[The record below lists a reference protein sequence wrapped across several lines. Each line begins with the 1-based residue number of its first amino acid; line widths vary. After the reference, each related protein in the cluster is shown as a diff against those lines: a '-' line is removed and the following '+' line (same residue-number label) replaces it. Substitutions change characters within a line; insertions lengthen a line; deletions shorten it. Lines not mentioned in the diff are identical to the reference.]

1 MIEDGLA
8 LVFFSLLDA
17 DPEVLDDLLIRSR
30 AVEEGTRDRLTDDI
44 TASPAEERDEGLV
57 AVNDRPVRERCV
69 PDDEAFAC
77 ECRGRSRVSLECQF
91 LVTTIHHVCVFN
103 QRKSPVTSCT
113 RT

>member
-1 MIEDGLA
+1 MIEDGLT

-17 DPEVLDDLLIRSR
+17 DPEVLDDFLIRSR
-30 AVEEGTRDRLTDDI
+30 AIEEGTRDRLTDDI

-69 PDDEAFAC
+69 SDDEAFAC
-77 ECRGRSRVSLECQF
+77 ESEGDPCFTRMPI